1 MIPFLTNQK
10 TPSEQL
16 IDTLKNTNEAL
27 SKLESKLTN
36 IEQAAEKQTAVS
48 IQYEF
53 FIIKRQKTAV
63 TLINGT
69 INNGNA
75 L

>member
-48 IQYEF
+48 ILYEF
-53 FIIKRQKTAV
+53 F
-63 TLINGT
+63 
-69 INNGNA
+69 
-75 L
+75 

>member
-53 FIIKRQKTAV
+53 FYI
-63 TLINGT
+63 LS
-69 INNGNA
+69 
-75 L
+75 

>member
-48 IQYEF
+48 ILYEF
-53 FIIKRQKTAV
+53 CKYKLKRKKTAV
-63 TLINGT
+63 TLIN
-69 INNGNA
+69 
-75 L
+75 